1 LCFPKQVLAGALV
14 TVFPNAPKA
23 LAYGKEGNVVHA
35 GFKAKLQRLTVPF
48 AWSMNQKIPAVKIV
62 L

>member
-1 LCFPKQVLAGALV
+1 LV